1 MPTDVALITRVY
13 FSEVIIRFGIVI
25 KIPSFD
31 GWETSLLLILP
42 LGKMLA
48 AGIWG
53 VTF

>member
-1 MPTDVALITRVY
+1 MIQ
-13 FSEVIIRFGIVI
+13 FGIVI

-31 GWETSLLLILP
+31 GWQTSLHLILP
-42 LGKMLA
+42 LGKLLA